1 MKYVILGDIPGMG
14 KARFVRMRRGVREIE
29 EEEGVRGW
37 GDLSLGLLCSR
48 DGHQGIKGG
57 HVWGLLRWFG
67 YGFG

>member
-1 MKYVILGDIPGMG
+1 VKYVILGDIPGMG
-14 KARFVRMRRGVREIE
+14 KARFVRMRRGVR
-29 EEEGVRGW
+29 GW

-48 DGHQGIKGG
+48 DGHQGIKVG